1 MTTKVY
7 VTWADVNAQTQ
18 ELIRQMAVAEYT
30 PEVIVGVARGGL
42 YPALLLSNY
51 FNAPLVTVQ
60 CQLRDGDQTYSATG
74 KVPAGKRVLL
84 VDDIN
89 DTGATLLKIEAK
101 WSVTIEEKLHPL
113 IDFKTAVLYNNE
125 SSNYQAVDFS
135 AVEINKAEDDVWIC
149 YPWEDW
155 WARR

>member
-60 CQLRDGDQTYSATG
+60 CQLRDGDSSYSTTS
-74 KVPAGKRVLL
+74 PIPSGKRVLL

-89 DTGATLLKIEAK
+89 DTGATLLKIQER
-101 WSVTIEEKLHPL
+101 WGPVV
-113 IDFKTAVLYNNE
+113 DFKTAVLYNNE
-125 SSNYQAVDFS
+125 SSLFQETGFS
-135 AVEINKAEDDVWIC
+135 AVDINKAEDDAWIVF
-149 YPWEDW
+149 PWEDW